1 MNIEPIKAIA
11 AIEFTTELVR
21 EYSMTPSVEN
31 LGGHAC
37 TMELY
42 TGDHTDNKPDRNGS
56 GTIEWVVGEDAEEV
70 VHIGVWWENRRLT
83 DYDGVFSLNPYA
95 IKLLRKAGITVG
107 RDFTD

>member
-1 MNIEPIKAIA
+1 MEAIKS
-11 AIEFTTELVR
+11 IEFNTGIVR
-21 EYSMTPSVEN
+21 EYSISPKVEN
-31 LGGHAC
+31 LGQHTC

-42 TGDHTDNKPDRNGS
+42 TDDHTNGKIDPCGS
-56 GTIEWVVGEDAEEV
+56 GTIEWIIGEDCEEV
-70 VHIGVWWENRRLT
+70 EHIGVWWINRRLT